1 MEKRMTPGLVSIMMP
16 AYNAEPYIGQA
27 IESVLAQRYHRWEL
41 IIVNDG
47 SSDGTAGVVSQ
58 YNDPRIRVVHQ
69 ENQGE
74 SAARNRALDEMRG
87 EFVAFLDADDV
98 FYPHHLEM
106 TVRHLREHPE
116 RDAVYTD
123 GYHCDQ
129 EGNLL
134 PPLSSRRR
142 GPFTGDIFEELVRAS
157 DVHGPPTCVV
167 LHHRPILEQDL
178 RFDPEIVIG
187 PDWDFMTRYAQWTQ
201 FGYLDD
207 HTVLYRIHHSNISVR
222 VGLQKR
228 ALYMARC
235 RQKAIQL
242 QRFGR
247 CSLETRVA
255 VFYDLLVNLLA
266 GFPQRQREIMKKP
279 AFAALPAAER
289 ARLLRLAAVRALRGE
304 GDQPYAQEWLR
315 EARMLNPHDIRGAA
329 LSLLYRLHPE
339 LCRLAVRLRRR
350 GQATP
355 LTTPPLS
362 DLHTGD

>member
-1 MEKRMTPGLVSIMMP
+1 MTSGLVSVMMP
-16 AYNAEPYIGQA
+16 AYNAERYIGQA
-27 IESVLAQRYHRWEL
+27 IESVLAQRYERWEL
-41 IIVNDG
+41 IVVNDG
-47 SSDGTAGVVSQ
+47 SSDGTAGVVAR
-58 YNDPRIRVVHQ
+58 YADPRIRVVHQ

-74 SAARNRALDEMRG
+74 SAARNRALDEMKG

-98 FYPHHLEM
+98 FYPHHLEL
-106 TVRHLREHPE
+106 TIRYLQAHPE

-123 GYHCDQ
+123 GYHCD
-129 EGNLL
+129 EDGNRLAS
-134 PPLSSRRR
+134 LSSRRR

-167 LHHRPILEQDL
+167 LHRRPILDQDL
-178 RFDPEIVIG
+178 RFDPAIVIG

-207 HTVLYRIHHSNISVR
+207 HTVLYRIHQTNVSVR

-235 RQKAIQL
+235 REKAIQM
-242 QRFGR
+242 QRFDT

-266 GFPQRQREIMKKP
+266 GHPERQQEMTAVP
-279 AFAALPAAER
+279 AFKALPAAER
-289 ARLLRLAAVRALRGE
+289 ARLLRLAAARALSRE
-304 GDQPYAQEWLR
+304 GNQPYVRQWLG
-315 EARMLNPHDIRGAA
+315 EARALNPRDVRSAA
-329 LSLLYRLHPE
+329 LSFLYGLHPE
-339 LCRLAVRLRRR
+339 LCRLFVRLRTR

-355 LTTPPLS
+355 LTTPPLG
-362 DLHTGD
+362 DLKTGN